1 MIRSRILPSRTR
13 SCSFTA
19 IVCPHRWSTLSMIP
33 NENSYH
39 LDYYKTYGVSFLCGG
54 ELIEKSLGQLDV
66 PGHSYPRVA
75 PQRFT
80 K

>member
-1 MIRSRILPSRTR
+1 
-13 SCSFTA
+13 
-19 IVCPHRWSTLSMIP
+19 MIP